1 MSEVARHW
9 IGGEWVAGES
19 TGESVNPASGEVLG
33 TFADGGEAEAKAAVE
48 AAVNAFEGTGW
59 ARDPAMR
66 AQALLEMAAAFDA
79 HADELTPMLTAE
91 NGKTLS
97 QAEFE
102 TRTAGATLRFSAG
115 TAQRE
120 QGVAGEI
127 SPGVHFETLAEPIG
141 VAGII
146 TPWNSP
152 LALLVRSLAPAL
164 AAGTA
169 TVVKMPSQ
177 TALFNTRIF
186 EVISEAKTLPPG
198 IVNFFNESGNTGAP
212 YLVAAPEVPAISYTG
227 SVAVG
232 RAVMAA
238 GSAQLKRLNLELGG
252 KAPLLIFEDADLDVA
267 LPLIAAAITTFAGEF
282 CMAGT
287 RVLVAAPLAEEV
299 GRRLS
304 EMLEAV
310 KIGPGDQPG
319 VQMGPLVDKANVAR
333 AEAIAAEAAG
343 SARTLLRGGPIED
356 GPLAAGSFFRPA
368 LFEVEDVS
376 IPLVQQEVF
385 APVVTLERF
394 ADEAEAISRANA
406 TEFGLAATV
415 FTTNVDRS
423 RRVSRSLRFGTVWT
437 NAWSVLNDGFEEGGF
452 KQSGLGRLR
461 GTLGV
466 RAFQELKT
474 YVHSETSRA

>member
-1 MSEVARHW
+1 MSETARHL
-9 IGGEWVAGES
+9 IGGEWVSGGS
-19 TGESVNPASGEVLG
+19 TGESVNPATGEVLG
-33 TFADGGEAEAKAAVE
+33 TFADGGEAEARAAVGAAVE
-48 AAVNAFEGTGW
+48 AFETTGW
-59 ARDPAMR
+59 AREPATR
-66 AQALLEMAAAFDA
+66 TQALLEMADAFDA
-79 HADELTPMLTAE
+79 HADGLTPMLTAE

-102 TRTAGATLRFSAG
+102 TRSAGATLRFAAA
-115 TAQRE
+115 TAQHE
-120 QGVAGEI
+120 QGVAAEI

-177 TALFNTRIF
+177 TALFNARIF
-186 EVISEAKTLPPG
+186 EVITEAKALPPG
-198 IVNFFNESGNTGAP
+198 IVNFFNESGNAGAP
-212 YLVAAPEVPAISYTG
+212 YLVSAPEVPAISYTG
-227 SVAVG
+227 SVPVG

-252 KAPLLIFEDADLDVA
+252 KAPLLVFEDADLEVA
-267 LPLIAAAITTFAGEF
+267 LPLIVAAITTFAGEF

-299 GRRLS
+299 GHRLT

-310 KIGPGDQPG
+310 KIGPGDQAG
-319 VQMGPLVDKANVAR
+319 VQMGPLVDKANVGR
-333 AEAIAAEAAG
+333 VEAIAAEAAR
-343 SARTLLRGGPIED
+343 SSRTLLRGGPIVD
-356 GPLAAGSFFRPA
+356 GPLAAGAFFRPA
-368 LFEVEDVS
+368 LFEVEDLS
-376 IPLVQQEVF
+376 NPLVQQEVF
-385 APVVTLERF
+385 APVVTLEKF
-394 ADEAEAISRANA
+394 ADESEAVRRANA
-406 TEFGLAATV
+406 TDFGLAATV

-423 RRVSRSLRFGTVWT
+423 RRVGRGLKFGTVWT